1 MLPLCYAAP
10 PPSKARTWYFPLK
23 LSLFEMKAAQSGH
36 VQRGGRELRLGSDV
50 TPNKP
55 RNIGAQI
62 RTQKQKTRSRHQS
75 EAKFRVC
82 ECACECVCERV
93 RERERE
99 RERERPLIIDKSR
112 STCLMSKPPQ
122 NSFNWLIKNFVGREV
137 SENLEH

>member
-1 MLPLCYAAP
+1 MGLLGGKQEYFHCAMQPLPPL
-10 PPSKARTWYFPLK
+10 KARTWTLPLK

-99 RERERPLIIDKSR
+99 RERERGLSLLTKAGA
-112 STCLMSKPPQ
+112 L
-122 NSFNWLIKNFVGREV
+122 V
-137 SENLEH
+137 